1 MAFCLVDRHH
11 DVVALGSDEWLR
23 QTGHSLPVSA
33 DVVGNGREFRG
44 RAFEGG
50 SHAATIPARRCE
62 RNDPEPWASPSV
74 PFSSVI
80 PVRDDLRSLDGYH
93 SAQVDVR
100 VRLNTNESPTPPPD
114 AFRDAVAAEVSRV
127 DWHRYP
133 DRGAVELRSAIA
145 ESHGV
150 DAAQVFVANGSNEVL
165 QTVLLAYAGPGRVV
179 ATFEPTYQMH
189 AQIARVT
196 GATVVE
202 GERADDFTLDPAEV
216 ERVITEHQPHVVF
229 LTSPNNPTGL
239 VEPADR
245 VQQLLDLAPGLVVVD
260 EAYAQF
266 ADWTALDLVDDE
278 TPLVVTRTFSKT
290 WSMAGARLGYLVGPT
305 WLVAEL
311 DKVVLPY
318 HLDAVKQIAGRLA
331 LRYVEDMDDRVAQIV
346 AERTRISTELTA
358 LGVTVIPSGA
368 NFVLFR
374 ADGHDGRAVWQ
385 GLVDRSVLIRDCSG
399 WPRLAN
405 CLRVT
410 VGTPDENSEF
420 LSALADVLAA
430 SHPDQNGADQ

>member
-1 MAFCLVDRHH
+1 MC
-11 DVVALGSDEWLR
+11 
-23 QTGHSLPVSA
+23 
-33 DVVGNGREFRG
+33 
-44 RAFEGG
+44 
-50 SHAATIPARRCE
+50 
-62 RNDPEPWASPSV
+62 
-74 PFSSVI
+74 VI
-80 PVRDDLRSLDGYH
+80 PVRDDLRALDGYH

-133 DRGAVELRSAIA
+133 DRAAWALREAIA

-150 DAAQVFVANGSNEVL
+150 DPAQVFVANGSNEVL

-202 GERADDFTLDPAEV
+202 GERAADFTLDPAEV
-216 ERVITEHQPHVVF
+216 DRVITESQPHVVF

-245 VQQLLDLAPGLVVVD
+245 VRQLLAIAPGLVVVD

-266 ADWTALDLVDDE
+266 ADWSALDLIDE
-278 TPLVVTRTFSKT
+278 ATPLVVTRTFSKT
-290 WSMAGARLGYLVGPT
+290 WSMAGARLGYLIGPT

-331 LRYVEDMDDRVAQIV
+331 LNYVEDMDDRVAQIV
-346 AERTRISTELTA
+346 AERTRVSAALVA
-358 LGVTVIPSGA
+358 LGTTVIPSGA
-368 NFVLFR
+368 NFILFR
-374 ADGHDGRAVWQ
+374 PEGHDGREVWQ

-410 VGTPDENSEF
+410 VGTPDENTEF
-420 LSALADVLAA
+420 LAALTEVLAA
-430 SHPDQNGADQ
+430 PATATADQHENGVDQ

>member
-1 MAFCLVDRHH
+1 MRQPR
-11 DVVALGSDEWLR
+11 SDAI
-23 QTGHSLPVSA
+23 G
-33 DVVGNGREFRG
+33 GRND
-44 RAFEGG
+44 
-50 SHAATIPARRCE
+50 
-62 RNDPEPWASPSV
+62 RNDPESWASPSV
-74 PFSSVI
+74 PFSCVI
-80 PVRDDLRSLDGYH
+80 PVRDDLRALEGYH

-114 AFRDAVAAEVSRV
+114 AFRETVAAEVSKV
-127 DWHRYP
+127 EWHRYP
-133 DRGAVELRSAIA
+133 DRAAMALRVAIA

-189 AQIARVT
+189 AQIARIT

-202 GERADDFTLDPAEV
+202 GERAEDFTLDPAEV
-216 ERVITEHQPHVVF
+216 ERVLTEHQPHVVF

-245 VQQLLDLAPGLVVVD
+245 VQQLLDFAPGLVVVD

-266 ADWTALDLVDDE
+266 ADWTALDLVDDD

-290 WSMAGARLGYLVGPT
+290 WSMAGARLGYLIGPT

-311 DKVVLPY
+311 EKVVLPY
-318 HLDAVKQIAGRLA
+318 HLDTVKQIAGRLA

-346 AERTRISTELTA
+346 AERGRISSELKA
-358 LGVTVIPSGA
+358 LGLTVIPSGS

-374 ADGHDGRAVWQ
+374 PDGHDGRAVWQ

-410 VGTPDENSEF
+410 VGTRDENSEF
-420 LSALADVLAA
+420 LSALGDVLNASSA
-430 SHPDQNGADQ
+430 DFRSHPQTEQNGADR